1 MNLRE
6 LWKVHVYKV
15 SSEKGI
21 DKAIKELENGE
32 CGTYADF
39 DEFLLKSQKGE
50 PVKDFDYTKWRHSFV
65 DSINTFEELDAFVD
79 QSKTKAQFQG
89 NAKEIL

>member
-1 MNLRE
+1 MCI
-6 LWKVHVYKV
+6 KIF
-15 SSEKGI
+15 SEKGI

-32 CGTYADF
+32 YETYADF
-39 DEFLLKSQKGE
+39 DEFLLKLQKEE
-50 PVKDFDYTKWRHSFV
+50 PAKDFDYTKWRHSFV
-65 DSINTFEELDAFVD
+65 DNINTFDELDAFVE